1 MRKREGRT
9 GERQREGRRE
19 EGGRRRKGK
28 GGRKKN
34 GLELFTSVTRMIT
47 G

>member
-19 EGGRRRKGK
+19 EGGKRRKG
-28 GGRKKN
+28 RQKKWIRTIYFSDQN
-34 GLELFTSVTRMIT
+34 DYRTS
-47 G
+47 